1 MEKKLETFSKEV
13 PSSVID
19 KFADLYLELIL
30 KMPLDLWKSFVN
42 NDFLELTLEQT
53 LLCARRDKNC
63 LKFELCKEEL
73 LRFFG

>member
-19 KFADLYLELIL
+19 KFADLYLELIR

-53 LLCARRDKNC
+53 LLCPRRDKNC
-63 LKFELCKEEL
+63 LNFELCKEEL